1 MSAGIESNNSRP
13 PLIRAMLNPAVYG
26 HPVTRVRLIET
37 HISWVLLTGAFA
49 FKIKKPVSLGFA
61 DFSTL
66 EKRRAA
72 CDEELRLNKRLAS
85 RMYLGVV
92 PIHGSVDEPK
102 LFDSGDVIEYAIKM
116 RQFPDENRLDRFT
129 DDGRLNE
136 DMVRDLAREVAEFH
150 SRVPIAGPAQHAQES
165 ERRFADIADNFETI
179 NSLYGDRADGKLL
192 GELREWSLD
201 SLIENGDRF
210 RKRRGDGFVR
220 ECHGDMH
227 LANMAYLD
235 DKVTIFDALEFN
247 PELRWI
253 DVMSEVAFVIMDLV
267 HHERPDLAS
276 VFLSTYLEGTGDYEG
291 LALLRHFLVYRA
303 MVRAKVSA
311 IRASQETAD
320 ADARRQALE
329 DTGVFIDLAGRCM
342 DYGGDPF
349 MLITCGV
356 SGSGKT
362 LLSGRLVGQLDAV
375 RIRSDVERT
384 RQPAPGGDRYSSA
397 ARHRTYERLESCAD
411 KILAAG
417 LAVIVDATFLD
428 RQHRTRFWNLAN
440 EYSAPFCILCPVA
453 PRDELARR
461 VTARQ
466 AAGTDASEATVPVLE
481 RQLEDMDP
489 LSSAEREFAL
499 EIESVA
505 DADLTPVARFLR
517 RSGRLPLAH
526 RMRRYGV
533 LPREPQ

>member
-1 MSAGIESNNSRP
+1 MRADIGRNDSHP

-26 HPVTRVRLIET
+26 HAVTRVRLIET

-49 FKIKKPVSLGFA
+49 YKLKKPVSLGFA

-92 PIHGSVDEPK
+92 PIYGSVDEPK
-102 LFDSGDVIEYAIKM
+102 LFDSGDVIEYAVKM
-116 RQFPDENRLDRFT
+116 RQFPDDNRLDRFI
-129 DDGRLNE
+129 DDGRLND
-136 DMVRDLAREVAEFH
+136 DMVQDLAREVAEFH
-150 SRVPIAGPAQHAQES
+150 SRVPIAGPGQHAQES
-165 ERRFADIADNFETI
+165 ERRFADIEDNFETI
-179 NSLYGDRADGKLL
+179 NRLYGDRADAKLL
-192 GELREWSLD
+192 QALREWSLD

-227 LANMAYLD
+227 LANMAYMD

-253 DVMSEVAFVIMDLV
+253 DVMSEVAFVIMDLL

-276 VFLSTYLEGTGDYEG
+276 VFLSTYLESTGDYEG

-320 ADARRQALE
+320 DDARRKALE

-342 DYGGDPF
+342 DYGGDSF

-362 LLSGRLVGQLDAV
+362 LLSGRLVGQLDAI

-384 RQPAPGGDRYSSA
+384 RHPAPDGDRYSRA
-397 ARHRTYERLESCAD
+397 ARNHIYERLESCAD

-428 RQHRTRFWNLAN
+428 RRQRTRFWNLAN
-440 EYSAPFCILCPVA
+440 EYSVPFCILCPVA
-453 PRDELARR
+453 PREELKRR

-505 DADLTPVARFLR
+505 DADLTPVARFLQ

-533 LPREPQ
+533 LPRESQ